1 MEHEAVAIETAVSRS
16 LAAGARTAD
25 LTAQGE
31 APLSTRQMG
40 DAVLA
45 AL

>member
-1 MEHEAVAIETAVSRS
+1 MEHEAVAIETAVSRA

-25 LTAQGE
+25 LTGQGE
-31 APLSTRQMG
+31 TPLSTRQMG